1 MEIIMGDYANRSL
14 MVLFKVSWAYTFTEC
29 AVMCVL
35 RTASHGAPLQFKRM
49 FMWVQI
55 YMCVPSE
62 RDGVPSNTGVCTGSE
77 KPLRS
82 LLMAADTVKWSINP
96 EQSCDKQG
104 VTAEEESH
112 RSASAQL

>member
-1 MEIIMGDYANRSL
+1 MCSDVCVALPRTGHHCDLSVCLCEFRYICVFRLN
-14 MVLFKVSWAYTFTEC
+14 
-29 AVMCVL
+29 VMAC
-35 RTASHGAPLQFKRM
+35 PLTLG
-49 FMWVQI
+49 
-55 YMCVPSE
+55 C
-62 RDGVPSNTGVCTGSE
+62 NGSE